1 MIWDWNNDVMMRRFF
16 SPPSS
21 YHRLIIGFS
30 FLTVLLEYR
39 VKNKCV
45 IHRKE
50 KLGRKTDAL
59 CEAVEKLALF
69 SYSVHQPSVI
79 LPQGEI

>member
-1 MIWDWNNDVMMRRFF
+1 M
-16 SPPSS
+16 
-21 YHRLIIGFS
+21 
-30 FLTVLLEYR
+30 
-39 VKNKCV
+39 

-50 KLGRKTDAL
+50 KLERKTDAL

>member
-21 YHRLIIGFS
+21 YYRVIVGFS

-39 VKNKCV
+39 V
-45 IHRKE
+45 E
-50 KLGRKTDAL
+50 KQMCDSQK
-59 CEAVEKLALF
+59 
-69 SYSVHQPSVI
+69 
-79 LPQGEI
+79 GETGKKD